1 MFESCFSNR
10 DDRIRNATLLVFS
23 NKVDLPGSCSTAQI
37 TDKLGLHSH
46 KGRDWYIQVITT
58 SCSTA
63 QITDKLGLHS
73 HKGRDWYIQVI
84 TTSCSTAQITDKLGL
99 RSHKGR
105 DWYIQVS
112 STTRC

>member
-46 KGRDWYIQVITT
+46 KGRDWYIQVIT
-58 SCSTA
+58 SSSTA
-63 QITDKLGLHS
+63 QILDN
-73 HKGRDWYIQVI
+73 RQ
-84 TTSCSTAQITDKLGL
+84 AAPQL
-99 RSHKGR
+99 R
-105 DWYIQVS
+105 
-112 STTRC
+112 

>member
-46 KGRDWYIQVITT
+46 KGRDWYIQVIA
-58 SCSTA
+58 SFSTA
-63 QITDKLGLHS
+63 QITDKLRLHS
-73 HKGRDWYIQVI
+73 HKSRDWYIQVI
-84 TTSCSTAQITDKLGL
+84 TGSSTAQITDKLRL
-99 RSHKGR
+99 H
-105 DWYIQVS
+105 IQ
-112 STTRC
+112 

>member
-46 KGRDWYIQVITT
+46 KGRDWYIQVIASSST
-58 SCSTA
+58 S
-63 QITDKLGLHS
+63 QITGKLLHS
-73 HKGRDWYIQVI
+73 HKDKDWYFQVI